1 MLNVELQMV
10 SAQLKSAGKN
20 PLTSPLLRFLFLLEG
35 GQKLCPVS
43 SPSQRRAG
51 GNTSHPFLISG
62 HPWPPREES
71 GGGVICCSPL
81 HRHS

>member
-10 SAQLKSAGKN
+10 SAQLKSTGKN
-20 PLTSPLLRFLFLLEG
+20 PLTSLLLRFLFLLEE

-51 GNTSHPFLISG
+51 GNTSIPFLPLAISG
-62 HPWPPREES
+62 LHGRRVEV
-71 GGGVICCSPL
+71 GFIGCSPL